1 MQTLILILLIVVA
14 ILAVVICGLLV
25 SFVRQNREQNM
36 QMMMK
41 NQESITTASQSDQK
55 IFQRFEI
62 LLNQVQQ
69 VQRNQATVSQSMDWL
84 QNQMDSINR
93 VMTNTKRRGNWGE
106 YQLDWLLQEYAG
118 ENNRM
123 YTIQYTLP
131 NGKIADVAF
140 HLPGTEKVLC
150 VDSKFPMENYIRMD
164 EENENKEVYY
174 RAFRQNIKKH
184 IDDISNKYV
193 NQYTASQA
201 ILFIPSESIYQ
212 FICAKCD
219 DLLNYALQKHV
230 MMTSPTTLVGI
241 VFTLHASTQD
251 FYQAHHMEEIEKNIL
266 SLQQDMER
274 LVSRSDKA
282 QKTLESLAGQFQL
295 VSTSANK
302 ISQRFNKMIQGKEE
316 FDEHI
321 EG

>member
-1 MQTLILILLIVVA
+1 MQTLILLLLILVV
-14 ILAVVICGLLV
+14 ILAAIICGLLV

-118 ENNRM
+118 ENDRM

-164 EENENKEVYY
+164 EENENKEAYY

-251 FYQAHHMEEIEKNIL
+251 FYQAHHMEEIEKNIQ

-274 LVSRSDKA
+274 LVARSDKA
-282 QKTLESLAGQFQL
+282 QKMLESLAGQFQR

-302 ISQRFNKMIQGKEE
+302 ISQRFNNMVQGKEE
-316 FDEHI
+316 LDEHV

>member
-1 MQTLILILLIVVA
+1 MMSILCSMLI
-14 ILAVVICGLLV
+14 
-25 SFVRQNREQNM
+25 SFFRRNREENM

-55 IFQRFEI
+55 IFQRFEL

-69 VQRNQATVSQSMDWL
+69 VQRNQASVNQSMDWL
-84 QNQMDSINR
+84 QNQMDSMNR

-106 YQLDWLLQEYAG
+106 YQLDWLLHEYAG
-118 ENNRM
+118 ENDHI
-123 YTIQYTLP
+123 YTNQYTLS

-140 HLPGTEKVLC
+140 HLPGSDKVLC
-150 VDSKFPMENYIRMD
+150 VDSKFPMENFIRMD
-164 EENENKEVYY
+164 EDSENREIYY

-184 IDDISNKYV
+184 IDDIANKYI
-193 NQYTASQA
+193 NQDTANQA

-212 FICAKCD
+212 FVCAKCD
-219 DLLNYALQKHV
+219 DLLSYALQKHV
-230 MMTSPTTLVGI
+230 MVTSPTTLVGI

-266 SLQQDMER
+266 SLKQDMER
-274 LVSRSDKA
+274 LVSRSEKA
-282 QKTLESLAGQFQL
+282 QKSLESLVGQFQL

-302 ISQRFNKMIQGKEE
+302 ISQRFNKMIQGKE
-316 FDEHI
+316 DV
-321 EG
+321 

>member
-1 MQTLILILLIVVA
+1 MQIIILILLVFIA
-14 ILAVVICGLLV
+14 IMMSILCSMLI
-25 SFVRQNREQNM
+25 SFFRKNREQNM

-55 IFQRFEI
+55 IFQRFEL

-69 VQRNQATVSQSMDWL
+69 VQRSQATVNQSMDWL

-106 YQLDWLLQEYAG
+106 YQLDWLLHEYAG
-118 ENNRM
+118 ENESI
-123 YTIQYTLP
+123 YTNQYTLP

-150 VDSKFPMENYIRMD
+150 VDSKFPMENFIRMD
-164 EENENKEVYY
+164 EESENRETYY

-184 IDDISNKYV
+184 IDDISNKYI
-193 NQYTASQA
+193 NEYTASQA
-201 ILFIPSESIYQ
+201 IMFIPSESIYQ

-230 MMTSPTTLVGI
+230 MVTSPTTLVGI
-241 VFTLHASTQD
+241 VFTLHASTQE

-274 LVSRSDKA
+274 LVTRSEKA
-282 QKTLESLAGQFQL
+282 QKSLESLAGQFQL

-316 FDEHI
+316 
-321 EG
+321 